1 MFKPTRMGL
10 INFWLYDDEVF
21 NFYDGKLLLR
31 GQNGSGKSVTM
42 QSFIP
47 LILDGNKSPKR
58 LDTFGSTD
66 KHIEY
71 YLLGENNEKDDSTG
85 YLYMEFYNGLED
97 FLDMKCA
104 FF

>member
-21 NFYDGKLLLR
+21 DFYDGKLLLR
-31 GQNGSGKSVTM
+31 GKNGSGKSVTM

-66 KHIEY
+66 KHIE
-71 YLLGENNEKDDSTG
+71 
-85 YLYMEFYNGLED
+85 
-97 FLDMKCA
+97 
-104 FF
+104 

>member
-1 MFKPTRMGL
+1 MYKANKIGL
-10 INFWLYDDEVF
+10 INFWWYDDEEF
-21 NFYDGKLLLR
+21 DFGDGKLLLR
-31 GQNGSGKSVTM
+31 GQNGSGKSVTL

-71 YLLGENNEKDDSTG
+71 YLLSENEKD
-85 YLYMEFYNGLED
+85 
-97 FLDMKCA
+97 
-104 FF
+104 